1 MTLLLQ
7 IMRTKLLMLNPVAFV
22 FFFMLGYVSAAAA
35 AFDHSAARLF
45 QARTQHGAWTAG
57 LEIKLAEG
65 WKTYWRLPGDSGVP
79 PQFDWSRSTNLAA
92 VTIGWPAPRRFSD
105 AAGEAIGYHDL
116 IVLPLRVDPADPQ
129 KPIGL
134 ALSLFYAVCKDIC
147 IPVQVELTV
156 EIDPRGRGSA
166 ADQALLADFASRIP
180 ASSGTGS
187 LPRIH
192 ALRVIGS
199 GAGSVLEVSVE
210 GKLPPGST
218 DIFVEGYPKAYF
230 RKPGAAEGINDASR
244 FHLKIDGLTDIAE
257 LRGRELT
264 LTLTSGARSLV
275 QTMIVE

>member
-1 MTLLLQ
+1 
-7 IMRTKLLMLNPVAFV
+7 MLNPVAFA
-22 FFFMLGYVSAAAA
+22 FFFILGCVSAAAA
-35 AFDHSAARLF
+35 ALDQSAARLF
-45 QARTQHGAWTAG
+45 QARAQHDTWTAG
-57 LEIKLAEG
+57 LEITLAEG

-92 VTIGWPAPRRFSD
+92 VTVGWPAPRRFND
-105 AAGEAIGYHDL
+105 AAGETIGYRDR

-147 IPVQVELTV
+147 IPVQENLTV
-156 EIDPRGRGSA
+156 EIDPQGQGSA
-166 ADQALLADFASRIP
+166 ADQALLEDFASRIP
-180 ASSGTGS
+180 STPGNGS
-187 LPRIH
+187 LPRIR

-199 GAGSVLEVSVE
+199 GADSLLEVVVV
-210 GKLPPGST
+210 GKLPPAST

-230 RKPGAAEGINDASR
+230 RKPSFAETMNDASR
-244 FHLKIDGLTDIAE
+244 FHLKIDGLTNGAE

-264 LTLTSGARSLV
+264 LTLTSGAGSLV